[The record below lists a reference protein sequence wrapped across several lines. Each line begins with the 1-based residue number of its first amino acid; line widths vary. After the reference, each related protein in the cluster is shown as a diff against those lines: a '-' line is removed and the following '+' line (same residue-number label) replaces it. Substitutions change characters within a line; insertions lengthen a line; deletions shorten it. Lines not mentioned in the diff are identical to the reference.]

1 MKKTLYLVLILIIIG
16 LVYIRF
22 IMPKDE
28 VVVTAPLPSPVAS
41 AMPAKTSNSK
51 TLDTPYFSLEYSVDA
66 TMSSNT
72 NPDSMEWGISMMGE
86 DQKKSGRT
94 QTELFDG
101 YGYTITRFEV
111 VEPEGSAK
119 TQAATDRQGTLDAC
133 PESSELTPIKS
144 SNFAGHD
151 SLTFTGGC
159 LGIATH
165 NYFVDQDALYRIS
178 YMNVGRPE
186 LQKQYQVAIDQ
197 MTASLKFKK

>member
-1 MKKTLYLVLILIIIG
+1 MKKAFYLLLILIIMG
-16 LVYIRF
+16 LVYLKYL
-22 IMPKDE
+22 MPKE
-28 VVVTAPLPSPVAS
+28 APVAVVPSPSPVAS
-41 AMPAKTSNSK
+41 VTPVVTNLK